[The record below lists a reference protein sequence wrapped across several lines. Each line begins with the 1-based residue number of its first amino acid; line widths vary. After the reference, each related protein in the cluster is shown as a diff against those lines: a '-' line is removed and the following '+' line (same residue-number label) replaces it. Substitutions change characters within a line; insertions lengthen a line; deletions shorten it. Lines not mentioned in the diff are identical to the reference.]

1 MRSALRASG
10 AALVL
15 IPSSS
20 ALASVS
26 TAAAAAAA
34 AVASDGGGGN
44 NGDGDG
50 GDGDGDGDNNS
61 HVVLLGLAA
70 AIAAEELSPV
80 PWARSAFDDT
90 RASAALLLAAGGWE
104 SRSAVA
110 KAKYLSLG
118 AAGAPLCPI
127 PYALPQ
133 REPMA
138 SAHASKSSQCS
149 GATQT
154 LSCRCSCT

>member
-110 KAKYLSLG
+110 KATYLSPG
-118 AAGAPLCPI
+118 AAGALV
-127 PYALPQ
+127 YVFEVVQ
-133 REPMA
+133 EPKCSHKA
-138 SAHASKSSQCS
+138 SE
-149 GATQT
+149 
-154 LSCRCSCT
+154 